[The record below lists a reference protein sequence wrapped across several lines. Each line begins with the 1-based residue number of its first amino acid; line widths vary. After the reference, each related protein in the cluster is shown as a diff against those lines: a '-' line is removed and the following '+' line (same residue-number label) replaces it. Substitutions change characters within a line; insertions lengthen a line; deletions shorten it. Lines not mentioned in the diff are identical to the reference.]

1 MSDSILKQIAELGR
15 LSARDLQDR
24 WRELY
29 GSEPPGYNRTFLT
42 KRLAYRLQ
50 ELAHGGLSDTI
61 RSQMAGILREAKLNE
76 DGATGGNGRQGK
88 RARDLPTAGTRLV
101 REWNGKRYEV
111 TVLVKGFEFEGRRYR
126 SLTAITKAI
135 TGTHWNG
142 RAFFGMRPP
151 SGNGSGR

>member
-1 MSDSILKQIAELGR
+1 MSSSILKQIADLGR
-15 LSARDLQDR
+15 LSAQDLQDR

-50 ELAHGGLSDTI
+50 ELAHGGLSDTT
-61 RSQMAGILREAKLNE
+61 RSQMAAVLRGAGLSE
-76 DGATGGNGRQGK
+76 DGAVPGNGRQGK
-88 RARDLPTAGTRLV
+88 RDRDLPLTGTRLV
-101 REWNGKRYEV
+101 REWNGRRYEV
-111 TVLVKGFEFEGRRYR
+111 TVVAGGFEFEGRRYR

-142 RAFFGMRPP
+142 RAFFGLRQPD
-151 SGNGSGR
+151 GGKTAR